1 VIYAR
6 RSVVPDVA
14 AVSKD
19 IRPEDAAEI
28 RAASGM
34 EPFAGLMTGYLHSDE
49 CWTICTAKDHK
60 AIALFGLRMAD
71 EGQGVVWLLATNDLP
86 KYGIR
91 FLRESRGWIDRFHQ
105 KADLLFNAVDQRNT
119 VHIRWLEWLGFK
131 FIRVI
136 PEYGHLKLPFV
147 EFARIKSHV

>member
-1 VIYAR
+1 MIYAR
-6 RSVVPDVA
+6 PSIVPDVF
-14 AVSKD
+14 AVAKD

-28 RAASGM
+28 YAASGM
-34 EPFAGLMTGYLHSDE
+34 DTIGGLMTGYLHSDE
-49 CWTICTAKDHK
+49 CWTVCTSKERRP
-60 AIALFGLRMAD
+60 IALFGLRKLD
-71 EGQGVVWLLATNDLP
+71 KDKGVVWLLAANDLP

-147 EFARIKSHV
+147 EFARIKPHV

>member
-1 VIYAR
+1 MIYAR
-6 RSVVPDVA
+6 PSVIPDVA

-28 RAASGM
+28 YAASGLDPM
-34 EPFAGLMTGYLHSDE
+34 AGLLTGYLHSDI
-49 CWTICTAKDHK
+49 CQTICTFSDNKP
-60 AIALFGLRMAD
+60 IALFGLRVVD
-71 EGQGVVWLLATNDLP
+71 KNKGVVWLLAGNDLP
-86 KYGIR
+86 KYGTR
-91 FLRESRGWIDRFHQ
+91 FLRESRGWVDRFHQ
-105 KADLLFNAVDQRNT
+105 KADLLFNAVDQRNA

-147 EFARIKSHV
+147 EFARIKTNV